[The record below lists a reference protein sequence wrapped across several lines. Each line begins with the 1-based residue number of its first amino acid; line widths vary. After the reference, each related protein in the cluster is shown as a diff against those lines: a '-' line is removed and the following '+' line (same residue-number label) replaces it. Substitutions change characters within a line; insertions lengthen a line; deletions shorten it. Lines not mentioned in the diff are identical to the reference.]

1 MGAASIDGDGTA
13 TLTVDTIAFEAA
25 DNGCAA
31 GYHGTAAVACA
42 ADGGAFAYTGCTDTG
57 APAPPPAPPANSIT
71 AQLTLE
77 MDMPA
82 DAELPAFRTSF
93 KEGVAN
99 AMEIAADK
107 VIITNIAAGSVIV
120 DFYIAPADDGTALV
134 AADAVSTT
142 LTTGVTIA
150 GVQLTAESLTTTPTL
165 VTAPEPEPEP
175 EPESGLQ
182 EEEQVNLNQ
191 KTSGAT
197 ATAARLSAFVLAL
210 LFTIHL

>member
-1 MGAASIDGDGTA
+1 MGKDSVAA
-13 TLTVDTIAFEAA
+13 
-25 DNGCAA
+25 
-31 GYHGTAAVACA
+31 
-42 ADGGAFAYTGCTDTG
+42 
-57 APAPPPAPPANSIT
+57 
-71 AQLTLE
+71 
-77 MDMPA
+77 
-82 DAELPAFRTSF
+82 
-93 KEGVAN
+93 
-99 AMEIAADK
+99 AMGIAADK

-142 LTTGVTIA
+142 LIAGVTIA
-150 GVQLTAESLTTTPTL
+150 GTELTAESLTTTPTL
-165 VTAPEPEPEP
+165 VTAPEPESEPEPEPEP

>member
-1 MGAASIDGDGTA
+1 MGIQ
-13 TLTVDTIAFEAA
+13 
-25 DNGCAA
+25 
-31 GYHGTAAVACA
+31 
-42 ADGGAFAYTGCTDTG
+42 
-57 APAPPPAPPANSIT
+57 NSLPG
-71 AQLTLE
+71 QL
-77 MDMPA
+77 A
-82 DAELPAFRTSF
+82 DAM
-93 KEGVAN
+93 G
-99 AMEIAADK
+99 IAADK
-107 VIITNIAAGSVIV
+107 VIITNIEAGSVIV

-142 LTTGVTIA
+142 LIAGVTIA
-150 GVQLTAESLTTTPTL
+150 GTELTAESLTTTPTL
-165 VTAPEPEPEP
+165 VTAPEPESESEP